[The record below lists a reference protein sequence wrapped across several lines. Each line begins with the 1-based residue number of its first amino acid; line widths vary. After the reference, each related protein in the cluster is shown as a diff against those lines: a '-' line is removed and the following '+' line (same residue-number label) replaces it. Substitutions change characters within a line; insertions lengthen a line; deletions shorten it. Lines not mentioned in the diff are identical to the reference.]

1 MLSETGKT
9 PKNMSLTNRTF
20 EESLLRLEEILTQLE
35 GDKVDLATALS
46 QFEEGVRLVKNCEGI
61 LESARQKI
69 EVLREVRADGTP
81 LTAPLDC

>member
-1 MLSETGKT
+1 
-9 PKNMSLTNRTF
+9 MSSTNLTF
-20 EESLLRLEEILTQLE
+20 EESIFRLEEILTQLE
-35 GDKVDLATALS
+35 GDKVDLAAALS

-81 LTAPLDC
+81 VTAPLDS